1 MNTIS
6 PKISIITATLNN
18 LPALRLTTA
27 SIHSQTFRGFEH
39 VVVDGGSSDGTVEWL
54 ATKSDSIRWLS
65 EPDTGIADAMNK
77 GLSMA
82 SGEWILFLHA
92 GDTFAGD
99 DSLEGAMSVLHTEA
113 DIVSHDVE
121 FIEVQQSRI
130 YKSHGFGWRINFK
143 TIPHQGA
150 FSRRTLFDRVG
161 SFDTSL
167 AIGMDY
173 DFFLRAH
180 RQGARVDVV
189 DEVLTRMPATGV
201 SSKLD
206 WNSLRARFQ
215 EEKIVQL
222 RHAVGTAQ
230 RLMYSIY
237 WPPYWGYR
245 RVRQARLSPSSGWSE
260 SP

>member
-27 SIHSQTFRGFEH
+27 SIDSQTFRGFEH

-54 ATKSDSIRWLS
+54 AKSDSTRWLS
-65 EPDTGIADAMNK
+65 EPDAGIADAMNK
-77 GLSMA
+77 GLSMV

-92 GDTFAGD
+92 EDTFADD

-121 FIEVQQSRI
+121 FIEGQRSRI

-189 DEVLTRMPATGV
+189 DEVLTRMPATGI

-206 WNSLRARFQ
+206 WNSLRERFR
-215 EEKIVQL
+215 EERTIHF
-222 RHAVGTAQ
+222 RHALGPAQ
-230 RLMYSIY
+230 RLMYAIY
-237 WPPYWGYR
+237 WLFYLGYR
-245 RVRQARLSPSSGWSE
+245 WIRSFVGGLSK
-260 SP
+260 